1 MIFRRPAYYDKFRC
15 LADKCSDNCCIGW
28 EIDIDALALEKY
40 MNIGGDFGKRLKQN
54 ISDGCF
60 VLTEKE
66 RCPFLDSRNLCDI
79 YTKLGED
86 CLCQICTDHPRF
98 YEWFGNI
105 KEGGTGLCCEASAR
119 LIMSEDFSLTESSI
133 SEDESDY
140 PDKLLFDFLNESR
153 QVIIEHLC
161 KDSDFSDKIGCIIC
175 FAEEL
180 QFCIDN
186 EDYTIPEWKNDIVSR
201 SPDIKS
207 ILHIFTELEPIDE
220 NWIPYIYDSMRFS
233 DSYQGFRSQN
243 EIYLR
248 RIAVYFIYRY
258 FLKGVFDNEI
268 LSKVK
273 LAVLSTWV
281 IAYLWECRSDSD
293 FDNLVII
300 AKNYSKEIEY
310 STENLET
317 LYDAFY
323 TEKCL
328 ASDFLSGL
336 FSPGNSGLII

>member
-1 MIFRRPAYYDKFRC
+1 MIFRKPSYYNKFKC

-28 EIDIDALALEKY
+28 EIDVDALTLEKY
-40 MNIGGDFGKRLKQN
+40 MNVYGEFGKRLKQN
-54 ISDGCF
+54 ISDGSF

-66 RCPFLDSRNLCDI
+66 RCPFLNSKNLCDI

-86 CLCQICTDHPRF
+86 NLCQICTDHPRF

-105 KEGGTGLCCEASAR
+105 KEGGIGLCCEAAAK
-119 LIMSEDFSLTESSI
+119 LIISEDFSLTESII
-133 SEDESDY
+133 SEDESAY
-140 PDKLLFDFLNESR
+140 PDELLFDFLNDAR
-153 QVIIEHLC
+153 QVIIEHLRI
-161 KDSDFSDKIGCIIC
+161 DSDFTDLIGCLIC

-186 EDYTIPEWKNDIVSR
+186 EDYTIPEWKNALVSR
-201 SPDIKS
+201 YPDIKS
-207 ILHIFTELEPIDE
+207 ILDIFTELEPIDE
-220 NWIPYIYDSMRFS
+220 NWIPYIYDSMKFA
-233 DSYQGFRSQN
+233 DSFKGYNSQN

-248 RIAVYFIYRY
+248 RIAIYFIYRY
-258 FLKGVFDNEI
+258 FLKGVFDGEI

-281 IAYLWECRSDSD
+281 NAYLWECKADSD
-293 FDNLVII
+293 FENMVII

-310 STENLET
+310 CTENLET

-328 ASDFLSGL
+328 SSDFLFGL
-336 FSPGNSGLII
+336 FSIGS